1 MSTMNPSRLGRP
13 VDADRR
19 AARRR
24 QIING
29 ARGVFA
35 RKGFHAAS
43 TAEISAEAGVS
54 GANLYQYFATKDDL
68 IMSLIEENL
77 AGDLA
82 LIESLNDAKSLKQG
96 IMSLG
101 KALFETPPG
110 RQSHALRLEI
120 LAESFRQEEVAATL
134 RRAEIRMIDTLGAII
149 GKAQVSGEVPD
160 EISTLQAA
168 ATIIACVDG
177 FMSRIAFTPISAEAQ
192 LAGFVMLITAALRL
206 QQS

>member
-1 MSTMNPSRLGRP
+1 MNPSRLGRP

-82 LIESLNDAKSLKQG
+82 RIESLNDAKSLKQG

-101 KALFETPPG
+101 KALFETAPD

-120 LAESFRQEEVAATL
+120 LAESFLRILARTATNSCSKPPPIL
-134 RRAEIRMIDTLGAII
+134 MRARVLLQGDDFRRLNGHK
-149 GKAQVSGEVPD
+149 G
-160 EISTLQAA
+160 
-168 ATIIACVDG
+168 
-177 FMSRIAFTPISAEAQ
+177 
-192 LAGFVMLITAALRL
+192 
-206 QQS
+206 

>member
-1 MSTMNPSRLGRP
+1 MNPSRPGCP
-13 VDADRR
+13 GEAGRR

-35 RKGFHAAS
+35 RQGFHAAS

-54 GANLYQYFATKDDL
+54 AANPYRYFATKDDL
-68 IMSLIEENL
+68 IMSLIEESL

-82 LIESLNDAKSLKQG
+82 LIDSLNDAKSLKQG

-101 KALFETPPG
+101 KALFETPPD
-110 RQSHALRLEI
+110 RQSHALRREI
-120 LAESFRQEEVAATL
+120 LAESCRQEEVAATL
-134 RRAEIRMIDTLGAII
+134 KRAEMRMINTHGAVID
-149 GKAQVSGEVPD
+149 KAQVSGEVPD
-160 EISTLQAA
+160 EISTRQAA

-177 FMSRIAFTPISAEAQ
+177 FMSRIAFTPNRRRRNSQ
-192 LAGFVMLITAALRL
+192 AL
-206 QQS
+206 SC